1 MPTLDH
7 GQHHHQEHYFFLTP
21 TVISYNNEEEDDMSN
36 LDDQF
41 MTLEI
46 GTPEVW
52 PQDPYQ
58 AYQPEESMRTPLTAA
73 AASLLIPLEAN
84 TATITVAASIST
96 AMVTSTTVMNT
107 TTRSVIRSTSMI
119 PQMTLADYTNA
130 STSTSTG
137 PKL

>member
-1 MPTLDH
+1 MSQMQRARSQNLSSFESTHQPLFLSPDVIEYPQDEGNMPTLDH

-21 TVISYNNEEEDDMSN
+21 TVISYNNEEEDDMTN

-58 AYQPEESMRTPLTAA
+58 AYQPDEVMV
-73 AASLLIPLEAN
+73 
-84 TATITVAASIST
+84 VA
-96 AMVTSTTVMNT
+96 
-107 TTRSVIRSTSMI
+107 
-119 PQMTLADYTNA
+119 
-130 STSTSTG
+130 
-137 PKL
+137 